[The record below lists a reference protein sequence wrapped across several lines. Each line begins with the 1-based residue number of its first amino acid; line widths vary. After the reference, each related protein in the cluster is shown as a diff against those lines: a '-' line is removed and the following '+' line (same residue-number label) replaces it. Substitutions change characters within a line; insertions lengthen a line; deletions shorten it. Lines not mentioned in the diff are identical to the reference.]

1 MALPMM
7 HRPKAKGNDASL
19 LPKVDMPDMCDAGMR
34 LSTSTFFH
42 LYALSDS

>member
-7 HRPKAKGNDASL
+7 HRREAKGKDASL
-19 LPKVDMPDMCDAGMR
+19 LPEVDMPDMCDTGMR